1 MNNSSATE
9 NKKVV
14 LGQLGKVHGLKGWLK
29 LISFTSPPENILDYS
44 QLLVEIDQHCQVL
57 EIDEYRQQANGL
69 VVHIKGI
76 DDPETA
82 RQLTGVELTVE
93 SEALPVL
100 EAGTYYWHE
109 LEGMEVIN
117 RQGELF
123 GRVASLLET
132 GANDV
137 LVVEP
142 TDDSVDGRERLIP
155 YLVGSV
161 VEQIDTGKRLIRVNW
176 ETDYLE

>member
-1 MNNSSATE
+1 MNNSSATAD
-9 NKKVV
+9 KKVV
-14 LGQLGKVHGLKGWLK
+14 LGQLGKVHGIKGWLR
-29 LISFTSPPENILDYS
+29 LNSYTSPAENIVDYL
-44 QLLVEIDQHCQVL
+44 QLLAEIDQHWQVL
-57 EIDEYRQQANGL
+57 EIDEYKQRANGL

-82 RQLTGVELTVE
+82 RQLTGVKLAVE
-93 SEALPVL
+93 SEALPAL

-109 LEGMEVIN
+109 LEGMEVVN
-117 RQGELF
+117 QQGEHF
-123 GRVASLLET
+123 GRVAGLLET

-142 TDDSVDGRERLIP
+142 TDDSVDRRERLIP

-161 VEQIDTGKRLIRVNW
+161 VEQIDTTQRLIRVNW